1 MKRRNFIFVLGAAL
15 TLPTGARSEQQVL
28 PVVGYLS
35 NGSPVSFAPLVAA
48 FRSGLGEMGYFEGQN
63 VVLEYRWAEGK
74 TDRLP
79 GLAADLIKRRVAVI
93 AATGGN
99 APAIAAKAATANIPI
114 VFTGGGDPV
123 KLGLAASLGRPGGNA
138 TGVVNFGTDLTK
150 KRLALLHDLV
160 PTASLMVVL
169 VNPRNQSA
177 KAQVSELEEAAR
189 AIGQKIMV
197 LNASDETELA
207 AVFEN
212 IKKMRAGAVL
222 VAPDPLFMRQRVRL
236 VALAAKYALPASY
249 PFRDFVVAGGL
260 MSYGVNLPDIYRQA
274 GVYVGRILKGAR
286 PADLPIL
293 QPTKFDVVLNS
304 KTANALRISIPS
316 KLLLIAEI
324 IE

>member
-1 MKRRNFIFVLGAAL
+1 VKRRNFIFVLGAAL